1 MHRSC
6 LLFLILLGCFISP
19 VYAVEK
25 LILEIDLERDLISLS
40 HNIENFIFS
49 PTRNYPAAGE
59 ININQL
65 QGYPNLNNH
74 LAATALVR
82 LNGDVIGYATE
93 QEILGIDPE
102 TQHPIADSMWML
114 TLNHPDLKGFLVVKQ
129 REDGSGIFAL
139 VNQVLENP
147 DRVWE
152 DKWQIL
158 LSTIGEAHVQFA
170 SGDLLPYQDGVFEEY
185 NGINQADYAAY
196 HRFRG
201 KIRFIV
207 YPHTAR

>member
-1 MHRSC
+1 MNRHS
-6 LLFLILLGCFISP
+6 LIISILIG
-19 VYAVEK
+19 VTTNSAYAAER
-25 LILEIDLERDLISLS
+25 LELEIDLERDLISLS

-59 ININQL
+59 TNINQL
-65 QGYPNLNNH
+65 QAYTNLNNH
-74 LAATALVR
+74 LAATVLVR
-82 LNGDVIGYATE
+82 MNGDVIGYATE

-102 TQHPIADSMWML
+102 TQHLIANSMWML

-158 LSTIGEAHVQFA
+158 LSTIGEVRVQFA

-207 YPHTAR
+207 YPHTTR